1 MGKITGTFDRS
12 NGMTMAEAIQ
22 ITDASGF
29 AKRAREIAATAPP
42 FTEPQR
48 CLFRAMLSGI
58 DRRAGIVAAQS
69 IAA

>member
-1 MGKITGTFDRS
+1 MGKSADTFDRS

-42 FTEPQR
+42 FTDAQR
-48 CLFRAMLSGI
+48 SLFRAMLDGI
-58 DRRAGIVAAQS
+58 ASPRR
-69 IAA
+69 

>member
-1 MGKITGTFDRS
+1 MGKSADTFDRS

-29 AKRAREIAATAPP
+29 ADRAREIAATAAP
-42 FTEPQR
+42 FTDAQR
-48 CLFRAMLSGI
+48 LLFRAMLEGI
-58 DRRAGIVAAQS
+58 DGREARGGALR